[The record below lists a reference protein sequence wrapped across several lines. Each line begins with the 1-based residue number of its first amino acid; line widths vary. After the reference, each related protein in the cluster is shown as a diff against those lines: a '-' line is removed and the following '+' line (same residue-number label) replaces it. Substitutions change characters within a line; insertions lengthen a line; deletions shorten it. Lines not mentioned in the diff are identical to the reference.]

1 MTYSQKANPNA
12 TNSELD
18 SKRIITHKEL
28 TSAQRDELIEQFV
41 EIQLDNMDTQSLYEL
56 ASEYVTQS
64 FDRLTDSEIKER
76 IESLYDEE
84 LYDELV
90 DNVTQQYPKQNY
102 NQGLWLQPLFLSN
115 LSQIGQEQ
123 VNGANILC
131 VLIVNQSAKFITLV
145 GQQYNALNV
154 KNVLTNYTGA

>member
-1 MTYSQKANPNA
+1 MTYSAKANPNA

-28 TSAQRDELIEQFV
+28 NDDQIYDIIKQYVEIKVDRMDTQELIER
-41 EIQLDNMDTQSLYEL
+41 
-56 ASEYVTQS
+56 VTQ
-64 FDRLTDSEIKER
+64 DLTDWYSDFT
-76 IESLYDEE
+76 LDELKDVIDVNDDGLFE
-84 LYDELV
+84 ELV

-102 NQGLWLQPLFLSN
+102 NQGLWLQLLFLSN

-123 VNGANILC
+123 VNGASILC